1 MLYIGRSMT
10 HGMMA
15 IVTTNGYMFAK
26 TINDRCLDIPVSFCA
41 LQIANNCKIVKLN
54 ASFLVTE
61 KNQ

>member
-1 MLYIGRSMT
+1 MT

-26 TINDRCLDIPVSFCA
+26 TINDRCRDIPVSFCA